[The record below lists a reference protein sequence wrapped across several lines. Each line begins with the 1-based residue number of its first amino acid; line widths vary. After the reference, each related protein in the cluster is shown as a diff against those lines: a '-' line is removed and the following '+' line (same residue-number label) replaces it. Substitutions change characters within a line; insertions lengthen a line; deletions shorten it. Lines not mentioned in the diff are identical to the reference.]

1 MIIAPR
7 DARPL
12 TPEQPDDVTHH
23 AITQGWTSAADR
35 VAPSRRRIV
44 ICRAIRR
51 GLMTVAIPSGWLSSN
66 HIASG
71 WLEAAVPERWM
82 IDLTMTNLLG
92 ESEVEYTRT
101 PLGTTDTAQ
110 DDADKL
116 ETWVGSVERD
126 KRGGTDYDAMTG
138 LSVQDGEW
146 ASIVL
151 PTLADM
157 RRPPA
162 YREQVTARNG
172 TVVRVPKPSY
182 DRDERGKPS
191 DAPGYGGRSE
201 RKSRGAYDDAYQSWL
216 ARNHPWTT
224 RLVSATDC
232 APIMTRGLGRSR
244 WECTG
249 LFVRTLYDHEL
260 LIDAGWQ
267 WDGME
272 KAGEMIPREHGTD
285 SRVGDGGQI
294 YIYEAFL
301 RTRKGG
307 VFCAYS
313 VGGCETWMADSKG
326 RERSTVI
333 DFTEEYGIPEGET
346 LWSYHYGLHFEDEP
360 AYRGVPL
367 LWPLSPTLLNLE
379 ALRTAVNAAVWAT
392 SFTGHTQRP
401 DPNVPPTAY
410 LDGHGQF
417 KPWTPPLPG
426 EVKPA
431 YGEIAPFQQAQV
443 GEGAWRAMAEQRA
456 QLQSASPDPA
466 QQGGDAS
473 GRSGHSLVL
482 GQDLL
487 QMGKR
492 QIKGGILDCGTSIVY
507 RKLMIASTFLKP
519 SANLKEPIEW
529 PVFVRREEVLPSGEA
544 RARFE
549 VLPLKER
556 WVGDNYWMEAD
567 FPKEGNLAD
576 IKLAMELAM
585 AGFATDE
592 DVFEARGK
600 KSTLI
605 ERAKI
610 ANYQWI
616 KSPEGQ
622 MALQQ
627 RAAQYRGDL
636 EKLKLLEMVKQAKMS
651 PGGTP
656 TAAIEGGGAPQGA
669 PGVTPLPS
677 PADSQLQGIYQ
688 GAIGSAAR
696 SNDARAQMSL
706 QAAGSGQSMMPGGG
720 A

>member
-1 MIIAPR
+1 MPIIAPR

-12 TPEQPDDVTHH
+12 TPESPEDCTHH
-23 AITQGWTSAADR
+23 QIVAGWDNSAQR
-35 VAPSRRRIV
+35 VAPSRRKIV
-44 ICRAIRR
+44 VCRAIRR
-51 GLMTVAIPSGWLSSN
+51 GLMTVEIPQTWLRTNNIS
-66 HIASG
+66 SG

-82 IDLTMTNLLG
+82 IDLSMTNLLG

-116 ETWVGSVERD
+116 ETWVGSAERD

-146 ASIVL
+146 ASLVL

-157 RRPPA
+157 RRPPQ
-162 YREQVTARNG
+162 YREQVTAANG
-172 TVVRVPKPSY
+172 TVVRVPKASY
-182 DRDERGKPS
+182 DRDERGRP
-191 DAPGYGGRSE
+191 AETRGYGGRSE
-201 RKSRGAYDDAYQSWL
+201 RQSRRAYDDSYQAWL

-244 WECTG
+244 WECSG
-249 LFVRTLYDHEL
+249 LFVRTLYDHEA

-267 WDGME
+267 WDGMQ

-285 SRVGDGGQI
+285 SHVGDGGQV
-294 YIYEAFL
+294 YVYEAFL
-301 RTRKGG
+301 FTKRRRPF
-307 VFCAYS
+307 VAYS

-326 RERSTVI
+326 RERATVI
-333 DFTEEYGIPEGET
+333 DFTDEYGIPEGEA
-346 LWSYHYGLHFEDEP
+346 LWDYHYGLHFEDEP

-367 LWPLSPTLLNLE
+367 LWPLAPTLLNLE

-443 GEGAWRAMAEQRA
+443 GDGAWRAMAEQRA

-466 QQGGDAS
+466 QQGGNAS

-492 QIKGGILDCGTSIVY
+492 QIKQGILDCGASIVY
-507 RKLMIASTFLKP
+507 RKLLIACTFLKP
-519 SANLKEPIEW
+519 SSKLKKAIEW
-529 PVFVRREEVLPSGEA
+529 PVFVRREEVLPTGEA
-544 RARFE
+544 RRRFE

-556 WVGDNYWMEAD
+556 WVGDNYHMESA

-576 IKLAMELAM
+576 IKLAMELAA
-585 AGFATDE
+585 AGFGTDE

-610 ANYQWI
+610 ANYQWFR
-616 KSPEGQ
+616 SPEGQ
-622 MALQQ
+622 MALQE
-627 RAAQYRGDL
+627 RAARYRGDV
-636 EKLKLLEMVKQAKMS
+636 EKLKMLELVKQAKMS

-656 TAAIEGGGAPQGA
+656 TAAIEGGGAPGGM
-669 PGVTPLPS
+669 PGQTPLPS
-677 PADSQLQGIYQ
+677 PADAQVQGIYQ
-688 GAIGSAAR
+688 GALGTAAR
-696 SNDARAQMSL
+696 TNDARAQMAMS
-706 QAAGSGQSMMPGGG
+706 AAGDMGG
-720 A
+720 AA

>member
-1 MIIAPR
+1 MPIITPR

-12 TPEQPDDVTHH
+12 TPDDPESVTHH
-23 AITQGWTSAADR
+23 QIVAGWDAAAKR
-35 VAPSRRRIV
+35 VEPSRRRIV
-44 ICRAIRR
+44 VCRAIRR
-51 GLMTVAIPSGWLSSN
+51 GLMSVTIPQGWLASN
-66 HIASG
+66 QIGPG
-71 WLEAAVPERWM
+71 WLEAAVPERWL
-82 IDLTMTNLLG
+82 IDLNMTNLLG

-116 ETWVGSVERD
+116 EAWVGSVERD

-146 ASIVL
+146 GSLVL

-162 YREQVTARNG
+162 YREQVTASNG
-172 TVVRVPKPSY
+172 TVVKVPKKDY

-191 DAPGYGGRSE
+191 EAPGYGGRSE
-201 RKSRGAYDDAYQSWL
+201 KQSRRAYDDTFQAWL

-224 RLVSATDC
+224 RMVSATDC

-244 WECTG
+244 WECSG
-249 LFVRTLYDHEL
+249 LFVRTLYDHES

-267 WDGME
+267 WDGMQ
-272 KAGEMIPREHGTD
+272 KAGEMIPREFGTD
-285 SRVGDGGQI
+285 SHVGDGGQI
-294 YIYEAFL
+294 YVYEAFL
-301 RTRKGG
+301 KTKKGRPF
-307 VFCAYS
+307 VAYS
-313 VGGCETWMADSKG
+313 VGGCESWWEDSQR
-326 RERSTVI
+326 RERATVI
-333 DFTEEYGIPEGET
+333 DFTEEYNIPEGES
-346 LWSYHYGLHFEDEP
+346 LIGYNYGLHFEDDP

-379 ALRTAVNAAVWAT
+379 AIRTAVNAGVWAT
-392 SFTGHTQRP
+392 NFTGHTLNP
-401 DPNVPPTAY
+401 DPNVPPTSY

-417 KPWTPPLPG
+417 VRQTPPLPG
-426 EVKPA
+426 EIKMMP
-431 YGEIAPFQQAQV
+431 GQIQPFQQAEQP
-443 GEGAWRAMAEQRA
+443 EGAWRAMAEMRA

-507 RKLMIASTFLKP
+507 RKLMIACTFLKP
-519 SANLKEPIEW
+519 SGKIKKAIEW
-529 PVFVRREEVLPSGEA
+529 PVFVRREEVLPTGEA
-544 RARFE
+544 RQRFE

-556 WVGDNYWMEAD
+556 WVGDSYTLNAD

-576 IKLAMELAM
+576 IKLAMELVA
-585 AGFATDE
+585 AGLGTDE

-610 ANYQWI
+610 ANYQWLR
-616 KSPEGQ
+616 SPEGQ
-622 MALQQ
+622 MALQM
-627 RAAQYRGDL
+627 RAAQYRGDV
-636 EKLKLLEMVKQAKMS
+636 EKMKMLEMVKQQKMS

-656 TAAIEGGGAPQGA
+656 TAAIEGNVPTNGA
-669 PGVTPLPS
+669 PGVTPMPS
-677 PADSQLQGIYQ
+677 PADAQLQGIYQ

-696 SNDARAQMSL
+696 SNDARSQMAL
-706 QAAGSGQSMMPGGG
+706 ANAGSGQSMMPGG